1 MIVLELRQVEK
12 AYSGRPVV
20 KGVSFSLEPGDFLGL
35 IGANGAGKSTTMR
48 MIVGMLK
55 PTGGSV
61 VINGTDIATDP
72 LLARQSIG
80 YVPEYITLYDYLTC
94 EEYLDFVGEIMGL
107 TESQRGEEAEVLMV
121 LLDLEAAKD
130 RLIRTYSQGM
140 RRKVAIAGAMMGR
153 PPVLVLDEAMNGLD
167 ALTIARLKV
176 YLKGLAEAGTAMVLS
191 SHVLDVVERICNRIV
206 MLKDGEV
213 AAQLSSEEL
222 VRIRAEEGGLEAH
235 FLTTLRA

>member
-1 MIVLELRQVEK
+1 MLELRQVEK

-20 KGVSFSLEPGDFLGL
+20 KGVSFTLEPGDFLGL

-48 MIVGMLK
+48 MIVGMLR
-55 PTGGSV
+55 PTGGAV
-61 VINGTDIATDP
+61 VINGVDIATDP
-72 LLARQSIG
+72 LLARRSIG

-94 EEYLDFVGEIMGL
+94 EEYLDFVGEVKGL
-107 TESQRGEEAEVLMV
+107 SEAERRDEAGALME
-121 LLDLEAAKD
+121 LLDLEEAGG
-130 RLIRTYSQGM
+130 RLVRTYSQGM

-167 ALTIARLKV
+167 PGTIARLKV
-176 YLKGLAEAGTAMVLS
+176 YLKGLAESGTALILS

-213 AAQLSSEEL
+213 AAQLSEREL
-222 VRIRAEEGGLEAH
+222 GSIREEEGGLEAH
-235 FLTTLRA
+235 FLQTLSG